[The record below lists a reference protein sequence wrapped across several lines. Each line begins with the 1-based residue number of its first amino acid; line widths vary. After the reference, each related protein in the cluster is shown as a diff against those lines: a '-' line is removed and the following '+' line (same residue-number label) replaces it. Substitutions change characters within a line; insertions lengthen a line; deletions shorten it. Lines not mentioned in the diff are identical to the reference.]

1 MAFLELHDIV
11 KSFGKN
17 TVVKRLCL
25 NVEKG
30 EFISQEDLKNRAK
43 ISKSNVEVLADLGI
57 LEGMPATDQIELF

>member
-1 MAFLELHDIV
+1 MEAR
-11 KSFGKN
+11 K
-17 TVVKRLCL
+17 
-25 NVEKG
+25 KG